1 MIPARTATA
10 DQPPRPIPSHPDLL
24 WLVCAGAL
32 IVALAIPFFLIDVPP
47 VQDYP
52 NHLARYFVLAHP
64 DDPTL
69 AQIYAPAWR
78 ILPNL
83 GMDVLGMALL
93 KVLPVHVGG
102 RILLAVSLFAPVIGV
117 IVFSRVMFGRFLY
130 WPLASGVMAYNGIFH
145 LGFMNFLLSL
155 GMALIGAA
163 VWLAMRRRDSALGA
177 ALVGAVAAAV
187 IFFCHIFGVI
197 LFGVL
202 LGGLELARLVAL
214 RQDGKPIA
222 VPAITTAVL
231 GLAVLAPVI
240 VLYLASPLADGG
252 QAFGEW
258 GGRYKLAAF
267 LTPFATYSKAIT
279 VITAVALLVFLVLNR
294 TRLRMAPGIGIALLA
309 LLLIYAVVPIAI
321 GRGSF
326 IDSRLGVM
334 MGLLLFAGFAPDL
347 PRRSALIFASLFA
360 ALIAGRTVYIASVWI
375 DHRHDLADLSKA
387 ISYVPEGAR
396 VMSARGYLG
405 YQTDNVSHAGRA
417 LPGFYRLD
425 GHLAALMV
433 IERRAFW
440 PLLFADAT
448 QQPLVVRPPYAAIS
462 HPLQEAVHWPVLQQQ
477 QFTAENLEDA
487 RYLPG
492 WRDKFDYVLL
502 IDPPAALTVPQGL
515 QPIVTTGFAIL
526 YRIER

>member
-1 MIPARTATA
+1 MTPNHTTFAP
-10 DQPPRPIPSHPDLL
+10 QPSPPIPSQPDRL
-24 WLVCAGAL
+24 WLLCAGAL
-32 IVALAIPFFLIDVPP
+32 VVALAIPFFLVDIPP

-64 DDPTL
+64 EDPWL
-69 AQIYAPAWR
+69 AKFYAPAWR

-93 KVLPVHVGG
+93 KLLPVHVGG
-102 RILLAVSLFAPVIGV
+102 RILLAVSLFMPVIGAV
-117 IVFSRVMFGRFLY
+117 VFSRVMFGRYLY
-130 WPLASGVMAYNGIFH
+130 WPLASGLMAYSGIFH

-155 GMALIGAA
+155 GVALIGAA
-163 VWLAMRRRDSALGA
+163 IWLAMRRRGSALGA
-177 ALVGAVAAAV
+177 AVVGAIAASV
-187 IFFCHIFGVI
+187 IFFCHVFGVI

-202 LGGLELARLVAL
+202 LGALEIARLAAL
-214 RQDGKPIA
+214 RRDGKPITKPAA
-222 VPAITTAVL
+222 VTALL
-231 GLAVLAPVI
+231 GLVVLAPVLG
-240 VLYLASPLADGG
+240 LYLASPLSDG

-267 LTPFATYSKAIT
+267 LTPFATYSKVVTMVTAI
-279 VITAVALLVFLVLNR
+279 AVLIFLVLNR
-294 TRLRMAPGIGIALLA
+294 SRLRMAPGIGIALLV
-309 LLLIYAVVPIAI
+309 LLLIFAAAPIAI

-334 MGLLLFAGFAPDL
+334 MALLLFAGMAPDL
-347 PRRSALIFASLFA
+347 PRRSALVFAGIFA
-360 ALIAGRTVYIASVWI
+360 ALIAGRSAYIATVWA
-375 DHRHDLADLSKA
+375 DHRHDLADLRMA
-387 ISYVPEGAR
+387 ISQLPDGAR
-396 VMSARGYLG
+396 VLSARGHLG
-405 YQTDNVSHAGRA
+405 YQTENVSHAGRA

-448 QQPLVVRPPYAAIS
+448 QQPLVVRSPYAAIS
-462 HPLQEAVHWPVLQQQ
+462 HPLRESVYWPVLQQE
-477 QFTAENLEDA
+477 QFTADDLDDA

-502 IDPPAALTVPQGL
+502 TDPPDRLTLPQGL
-515 QPIVTTGFAIL
+515 KQVISTDFAIL
-526 YRIER
+526 YSIER